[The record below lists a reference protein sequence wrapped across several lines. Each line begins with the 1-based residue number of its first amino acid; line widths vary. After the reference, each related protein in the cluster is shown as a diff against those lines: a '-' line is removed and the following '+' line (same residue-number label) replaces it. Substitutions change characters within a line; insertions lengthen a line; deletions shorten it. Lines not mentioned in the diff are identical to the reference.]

1 MNQTILAI
9 LEKLDHLKYLAQ
21 AKKNIQVIRLV
32 VKEGQMLS
40 QAERNAILE
49 YLRSK
54 LSPLTKVSDA
64 DPHDINFTIYI
75 AVPEN
80 EDLNQLKALRND
92 FKKTP

>member
-1 MNQTILAI
+1 MNQTILEI
-9 LEKLDHLKYLAQ
+9 LGKLDHLNYLAQ

-40 QAERNAILE
+40 QTERNAILE

-54 LSPLTKVSDA
+54 LSQLTKVSDA
-64 DPHDINFTIYI
+64 DPNDINFTIYI

-80 EDLNQLKALRND
+80 ENLDKLKALRED